1 VALRELSLAA
11 EGGSL
16 DVGARPTMSFQGNM
30 QVAVAEARAVVGR
43 AGAWCASRR
52 PRGNWSGWRRSS
64 RNTPCRSSSRSSLPT
79 ARHPTWRSGP
89 IWRLGG
95 QHLPGEGLIRRG
107 VVFPGERLAVFG
119 SEDLFGATQW
129 ASQRMPAKSGLSA
142 FAADLADLKP
152 GDHVVHAEH
161 GVGRFV
167 GLREIGQGEQQGDYM
182 LLEYAGEA
190 RLYLPLTRLD
200 LIQKFR
206 GAGEHV
212 PALDR
217 LGGATWARTKTRIKA
232 RLRDMAD
239 ELLKLYAGRQLAQG
253 FSFPRRQLAAGVRG
267 RLRVRRDRRPGER
280 DSRHQADMEHQQ
292 PMDRLLCGDVGFGKT
307 EVAMRAAFKAL
318 GDGKQVAVLAPTTV
332 LCFQHYETFRRRF
345 APFPVRVEMLSRF
358 RSRKEIAAVLADAAD
373 GKVDILIGTH
383 RCYPRTWSSASW
395 GC

>member
-1 VALRELSLAA
+1 
-11 EGGSL
+11 
-16 DVGARPTMSFQGNM
+16 
-30 QVAVAEARAVVGR
+30 
-43 AGAWCASRR
+43 
-52 PRGNWSGWRRSS
+52 
-64 RNTPCRSSSRSSLPT
+64 
-79 ARHPTWRSGP
+79 
-89 IWRLGG
+89 
-95 QHLPGEGLIRRG
+95 
-107 VVFPGERLAVFG
+107 
-119 SEDLFGATQW
+119 
-129 ASQRMPAKSGLSA
+129 MPAKSGLSA

-206 GAGEHV
+206 GAGEAA

-239 ELLKLYAGRQLAQG
+239 ELLNFTRGGSWRKGSRFPPMATGRE
-253 FSFPRRQLAAGVRG
+253 SSRTPSSSSRPTTRRAPSATSSGI
-267 RLRVRRDRRPGER
+267 
-280 DSRHQADMEHQQ
+280 MEHQQ

-307 EVAMRAAFKAL
+307 EVAMRAALQGPGRRQA
-318 GDGKQVAVLAPTTV
+318 GGGAGANYRPV
-332 LCFQHYETFRRRF
+332 FQHYETFRRRF

-358 RSRKEIAAVLADAAD
+358 RSKKEIGRCWRRPPMGRWTSSSDAPVAIQGRGVSRAGAAD
-373 GKVDILIGTH
+373 RG
-383 RCYPRTWSSASW
+383 
-395 GC
+395 